1 MESKALQ
8 VLKSRKFWAAI
19 IALLLVFFGERAG
32 ISGQDL
38 TNAVYVLISYILGT
52 GLEQFRQAK

>member
-19 IALLLVFFGERAG
+19 IALLLVFFGERAN
-32 ISGQDL
+32 IDAQKL
-38 TNAVYVLISYILGT
+38 TDAVYVLISYIIGT